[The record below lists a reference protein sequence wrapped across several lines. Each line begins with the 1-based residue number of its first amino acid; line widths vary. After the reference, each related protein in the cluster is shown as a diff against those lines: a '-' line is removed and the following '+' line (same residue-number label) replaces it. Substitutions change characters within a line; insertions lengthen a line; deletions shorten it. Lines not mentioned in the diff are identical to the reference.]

1 MIARSFFA
9 LSCLAL
15 SLACG
20 DGDDET
26 EVEQEQQEQRPPERE
41 GPAGCYIGSR
51 MMCDCEIAEEDC
63 TADVGMWVSSGCAS
77 CAR

>member
-1 MIARSFFA
+1 MIARSLFA

-20 DGDDET
+20 DSDD
-26 EVEQEQQEQRPPERE
+26 EVEQEQQEQRPQERE

-51 MMCDCEIAEEDC
+51 MLCDCEITEEDC
-63 TADVGMWVSSGCAS
+63 TADVGMWVPSGCAS
-77 CAR
+77 CAP